1 MNTAS
6 NLGEAI
12 SAASLV
18 LAVLTALYTLWLA
31 DVSDALKII
40 PKDDQDDHRPQRRQ
54 IRLALWSKAFPL
66 AFATISATA
75 ILFPRGLAI
84 LKEFCASDAVWQYD
98 DVKALFILTWALL
111 LLLALVASAQ
121 IVGLVGKLEKFR
133 NH

>member
-1 MNTAS
+1 MNTTS

-18 LAVLTALYTLWLA
+18 LAVLTALYTLWLPA
-31 DVSDALKII
+31 VSDALKIV
-40 PKDDQDDHRPQRRQ
+40 PKADKDDRGSQRTQTKR
-54 IRLALWSKAFPL
+54 ALWSKAFPL

-75 ILFPRGLAI
+75 ILFPRGFAI

-121 IVGLVGKLEKFR
+121 LVGLVGKLVKLR
-133 NH
+133 NR